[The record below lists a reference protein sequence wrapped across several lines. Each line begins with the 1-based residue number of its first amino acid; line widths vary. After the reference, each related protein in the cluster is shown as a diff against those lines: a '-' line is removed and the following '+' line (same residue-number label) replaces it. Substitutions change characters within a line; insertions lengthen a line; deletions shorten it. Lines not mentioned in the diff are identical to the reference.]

1 MKAIQV
7 TGYGG
12 LEKLSL
18 VEVPKPTPKAGEVLV
33 EVKAC
38 GINNT
43 EIWMR
48 EGAYGVDEA
57 SGWKKEGVTFP
68 RIPGSDVAGK
78 IVSLGEGVDASRLG
92 EDVVLFP
99 FTSSGKTGQEH
110 YKEDLAFLGSE
121 YDGGYAE
128 YVVWPEALCFPMPL
142 ATYEE
147 SAVFSVSGLTAWHM
161 IEQLQLQKG
170 QTVVVTG
177 ANGGV
182 GSMNVQ
188 MASKVFGATVVA
200 LVGDLS
206 LTEEMKAL
214 GATHVLSYR
223 SENLEEEILAKLG
236 GPCDAVLDVVGDPLF
251 KKMIAVL
258 KNGGKLCISGSIGG
272 QKTEVDL
279 RSVYLKHITL
289 YGSVLGTRE
298 EYQRMLQAITSGQV
312 RPVIDRV
319 FPLAEAAKAQ
329 AYFKEGGKMG
339 KILLRP

>member
-12 LEKLSL
+12 VEKLSL
-18 VEVPKPTPKAGEVLV
+18 VDVPRPIPKAGQVLV
-33 EVKAC
+33 QVKAC
-38 GINNT
+38 GMNNT

-48 EGAYGVDEA
+48 EGAYGVEEA

-68 RIPGSDVAGK
+68 RIPGYDVAGR
-78 IVSLGEGVDASRLG
+78 IISLGEGVPSSRLG

-99 FTSSGKTGQEH
+99 FTSSGKAGEEH
-110 YKEDLAFLGSE
+110 YAEDLSFLGSE
-121 YDGGYAE
+121 HDGGYAE
-128 YVVWPEALCFPMPL
+128 YVVWPEALCLPMPL
-142 ATYEE
+142 ETYEE
-147 SAVFSVSGLTAWHM
+147 SVVFSVSGLTAWHM
-161 IEQLQLQKG
+161 IEQLKLQKG
-170 QTVVVTG
+170 QPVVITG

-188 MASKVFGATVVA
+188 IASKVFGAIVVA
-200 LVGDLS
+200 LVGDLKS
-206 LTEEMKAL
+206 TETMKAL

-223 SENLEEEILAKLG
+223 SVHLEEDILSVLG
-236 GPCDAVLDVVGDPLF
+236 GPCDAVLDVVGDALF
-251 KKMIAVL
+251 QTMIAVL

-279 RSVYLKHITL
+279 RRVCLKHITL

-298 EYQRMLQAITSGQV
+298 EYQRMLQAISSGQV

-319 FPLAEAAKAQ
+319 FPLEEAAKAQ
-329 AYFKEGGKMG
+329 KYFKEGGKMG